1 MTRERPEAGSL
12 PALEAVYSPAPRI
25 VGRRIADEYVLV
37 PLAGRGADLDSIL
50 SLNRTGAFIWE
61 QLDGRRDG
69 RAIVEALL
77 DRFDTDPASAT
88 RDYREFLAK
97 LASVNTIIEVVA
109 G

>member
-1 MTRERPEAGSL
+1 MPERPEVDSL
-12 PALEAVYSPAPRI
+12 PALETVYAPAPRI
-25 VGRRIADEYVLV
+25 VGRRIAEEYVLV

-69 RAIVEALL
+69 SGVVEALL
-77 DRFDTDPASAT
+77 ARFDTDRESAT

-97 LASVNTIIEVVA
+97 LESVNAIAAVSDR
-109 G
+109 